1 MDAFYFTP
9 PEQGLDTLLG
19 RVRSCTLCAA
29 HLPLGPRPV
38 LQAGRSARILI
49 AGQAPGRK
57 VHASGI
63 PFDDASGRRLRAW
76 LGLTPA
82 QFYDP
87 HQVALVPM
95 GFCYPG
101 TGPSGDLPP
110 RPECASTWRQP
121 LLERMPQVALTIVLG
136 QYALAWHLPRA
147 PRNITRAVEGLRG
160 KDLAELPSTIV
171 LPHPSPR
178 NNGWLQRHPWLEA
191 ELLPLLRQRV
201 ARLLGSPACP
211 AAQAGR

>member
-1 MDAFYFTP
+1 MPPIDYTTP
-9 PEQGLDTLLG
+9 PEQSLPELLQ
-19 RVRSCTLCAA
+19 RVRACTLCAA

-38 LQAGRSARILI
+38 LQAGSRAKILI

-63 PFDDASGRRLRAW
+63 PFDDASGQRLRAW

-87 HQVALVPM
+87 ELVALLPM

-101 TGPSGDLPP
+101 SGKSGDLPP

-121 LLERMPQVALTIVLG
+121 LLQRMPQIALTVVLG
-136 QYALAWHLPRA
+136 QYALAWHLPQL
-147 PRNITRAVEGLRG
+147 PRNITQAVENWRSTW
-160 KDLAELPSTIV
+160 PHTIV
-171 LPHPSPR
+171 LPHPQPAQ
-178 NNGWLQRHPWLEA
+178 QRLA
-191 ELLPLLRQRV
+191 EKTPLDGGR
-201 ARLLGSPACP
+201 APAP
-211 AAQAGR
+211 AAPARSAAHCQ